1 MIPPIKL
8 EECHS
13 AKIKLV
19 YACLLAWYKFFR
31 FSRWRQVRFGDKSSR
46 TSQLREAPLNR
57 SIPGF
62 WKHFNDPSHQTQLL
76 SNTSYSTDQLISVD
90 SFTAA
95 RTNFIIMESSPR
107 IEDENSSDLFRP
119 SKRRKFYRKRTDG
132 EDQASPALPFAKPPP
147 PASMTVDELI
157 THHAHLTETQ
167 DHNTDEEPLSV
178 AEILR
183 QRKAALRRK
192 GGIEFTN
199 SHASTSSIPQTG
211 DALIVKEDDTP
222 ADIKSVIE
230 RFAPQ
235 TGQVS
240 DVADKHMYAFP
251 QPFA

>member
-1 MIPPIKL
+1 M
-8 EECHS
+8 E
-13 AKIKLV
+13 
-19 YACLLAWYKFFR
+19 
-31 FSRWRQVRFGDKSSR
+31 FSPQNEG
-46 TSQLREAPLNR
+46 
-57 SIPGF
+57 
-62 WKHFNDPSHQTQLL
+62 
-76 SNTSYSTDQLISVD
+76 
-90 SFTAA
+90 
-95 RTNFIIMESSPR
+95 
-107 IEDENSSDLFRP
+107 ENSSDLFRS

-132 EDQASPALPFAKPPP
+132 EDQASPALPSATPPP
-147 PASMTVDELI
+147 VSMTVDELI

-167 DHNTDEEPLSV
+167 DRNTDGEPLSV

-199 SHASTSSIPQTG
+199 SHACTSSIPQTG

-251 QPFA
+251 QPFHLTKARCSD